1 MKNPIIA
8 ELRKLKLISNSS
20 IITLKNKTRDKK
32 IKVFKDTK
40 SKIIFLEK
48 FITGDKYY
56 SSVKY
61 NIKTFKKSKKLR
73 TIIENVKTIH
83 GNVKTPMILDDDRRI
98 SQFKKILKNK
108 DILDFG
114 CGYGGFLMG
123 IKNYKSLSGVELR
136 KDCIS
141 NIKRQTKKINI
152 SNNINSFKNN
162 FDVITAFHVL
172 EHLPYQ
178 INTLKLLKSKL
189 NKKGKIIIEVPH
201 AQDFLI
207 LQDELDEFKNFAFWK
222 EHLILHTAKSLRTII
237 LKSGFKKVNIQYYQR
252 YNFANHLGWLV
263 KKKPGGHIFYK
274 NIVSD
279 QLNQSYAENL
289 KKLGQTDTLIAIA
302 E

>member
-8 ELRKLKLISNSS
+8 ELKKLKLISNSS
-20 IITLKNKTRDKK
+20 IVTLKNKTRDKN
-32 IKVFKDTK
+32 IKVLKDTK
-40 SKIIFLEK
+40 SKIIFLDK

-61 NIKTFKKSKKLR
+61 DFKKSKKPR

-83 GNVKTPMILDDDRRI
+83 GIIKTPMIQDDERRI

-114 CGYGGFLMG
+114 CGNGGFLRG
-123 IKNYKSLSGVELR
+123 LKNYKSLSGVELR
-136 KDCIS
+136 KDCID
-141 NIKRQTKKINI
+141 NIKRQKKKIHI
-152 SNNINSFKNN
+152 SNNINTFKNK
-162 FDVITAFHVL
+162 FDVITIFHVL
-172 EHLPYQ
+172 EHVPHQ
-178 INTLKLLKSKL
+178 VETLRILKSKL
-189 NKKGKIIIEVPH
+189 KSKGKIIIEVPH
-201 AQDFLI
+201 ANDFLI
-207 LQDELDEFKNFAFWK
+207 LQDELDAFKNFAFWK
-222 EHLILHTAKSLRTII
+222 EHLVLHTKESLKKII

-252 YNFANHLGWLV
+252 YNFANHLGWLI
-263 KKKPGGHIFYK
+263 KKKPGGHMFYN

-289 KKLGQTDTLIAIA
+289 KKLCQTDTLIAIA